1 MKKITFSLLI
11 VTIVT
16 LITATILEKLHGTAW
31 VSLNVYSSWWFITL
45 WAALAITGIIYVI
58 QRRLYQ
64 RPITLLLHLSFITI
78 LIGAAITHYFG
89 THGQIH
95 LRASEEP
102 KNTFINTYYHEHQL
116 PFSLSLEKF
125 EIIPYP
131 GTSNP
136 MDYVSHIKILD
147 YNNAKSKDNTTNHNN
162 CELCIDN
169 CALYKVSMNNI
180 LKYRNYRFYQSSYD
194 ADRQGTILS
203 VYHDPYGITITYI
216 GYFLLFISMTL
227 FLFNRFISYIKSK
240 NTKQNS

>member
-11 VTIVT
+11 ITIVT
-16 LITATILEKLHGTAW
+16 LITATILEKLHGTPW
-31 VSLNVYSSWWFITL
+31 VTFNIYSSWWFIML
-45 WAALAITGIIYVI
+45 WAALAISGIIYII

-64 RPITLLLHLSFITI
+64 HPITLLLHLSFITI
-78 LIGAAITHYFG
+78 LIGAAVTHYFG

-95 LRASEEP
+95 LHTSEES
-102 KNTFINTYYHEHQL
+102 KNIFVDTYYHEHQL
-116 PFSLSLEKF
+116 PFSLSLEVF

-136 MDYVSHIKILD
+136 MDYVSHIKISD
-147 YNNAKSKDNTTNHNN
+147 NNNAQLHT
-162 CELCIDN
+162 
-169 CALYKVSMNNI
+169 VSMNNI

-216 GYFLLFISMTL
+216 GYTLLFISMTL
-227 FLFNRFISYIKSK
+227 FLFNRFFSLKK
-240 NTKQNS
+240 EENK

>member
-11 VTIVT
+11 ITIVT

-31 VSLNVYSSWWFITL
+31 VSLNVYGSWWFITL
-45 WAALAITGIIYVI
+45 WAALAISGIIYVI

-64 RPITLLLHLSFITI
+64 RPLTLLLHFSFILI
-78 LIGAAITHYFG
+78 LIGAAVTHYFG

-95 LRASEEP
+95 LRTGEEP
-102 KNTFINTYYHEHQL
+102 KNTFVDTYYHEHQL
-116 PFSLSLEKF
+116 PFSLSLDRF

-136 MDYVSHIKILD
+136 MDYISHIKI
-147 YNNAKSKDNTTNHNN
+147 YNNPKQLIDSIHQTNNY
-162 CELCIDN
+162 E
-169 CALYKVSMNNI
+169 LYKVSMNNI

-194 ADRQGTILS
+194 TDHQGTILS

-227 FLFNRFISYIKSK
+227 FLFNRFISRKK
-240 NTKQNS
+240 